1 MADIA
6 LIDPS
11 EARPDVFVG
20 CVGYE
25 HRSLQALK
33 EMAASGYNGTSFVY
47 DYRSGD
53 LHSYL
58 ENLDAECLKGA
69 DLIHDFSKLLNRLA
83 DYIDN
88 NEKASILLDITSLD
102 REKIALLLRCIFK
115 KSSCVGSVTICYFPR
130 DFTEPSHSLDIVRS
144 FGPVLPAFIGEASFS
159 RESLALIIGAGYEYG
174 RAVGAIDLLEPDR
187 IYCLTPVGT
196 DPRFERE
203 IEKNNLDFSFLEEG
217 ELLQRYDLLKPEALF
232 YEIRRIV
239 EFETHER
246 NVLILPLGP
255 KIFAAVSLIVAL
267 ILHPSVMV
275 WRHSTATKV
284 APASTDDARASGVD
298 IRLAFRFTS

>member
-1 MADIA
+1 MVDVA
-6 LIDPS
+6 LIEPGDVQ
-11 EARPDVFVG
+11 PDLFVG

-25 HRSLQALK
+25 RRSIEALK
-33 EMAASGYNGTSFVY
+33 KLTSDRYNGEAIIF

-53 LHSYL
+53 LHSYR
-58 ENLDAECLKGA
+58 ENIEAECLRSAELIA
-69 DLIHDFSKLLNRLA
+69 DFCKLLKRLVEL
-83 DYIDN
+83 IN
-88 NEKASILLDITSLD
+88 LREQISITLDVTSFD
-102 REKIALLLRCIFK
+102 REKIALLLKAIFEN
-115 KSSCVGSVTICYFPR
+115 KSRVSSVTICYFPR
-130 DFTEPSHSLDIVRS
+130 EFTEPSHRLDVVQS

-196 DPRFERE
+196 DPRFEVE
-203 IEKNNLDFSFLEEG
+203 IEKNNLEFSFLEEG
-217 ELLQRYDLLKPEALF
+217 ELLQRYDLMKPETLF
-232 YEIRRIV
+232 YEVRRIV

-267 ILHPSVMV
+267 LLHPSVMV
-275 WRHSTATKV
+275 WRHSTTTKS
-284 APASTDDARASGVD
+284 APASTSDARASGVD
-298 IRLAFRFTS
+298 VRLAFRFTD

>member
-1 MADIA
+1 MVDVA
-6 LIDPS
+6 LIEPDDV
-11 EARPDVFVG
+11 RPDLFVG

-25 HRSLQALK
+25 QRSLQALK
-33 EMAASGYNGTSFVY
+33 NLVECGYDGEAIVF
-47 DYRSGD
+47 DYQSGD

-58 ENLDAECLKGA
+58 ANIESACLGNAE
-69 DLIHDFSKLLNRLA
+69 LIDDFDSLLECFCEKLTSKQ
-83 DYIDN
+83 
-88 NEKASILLDITSLD
+88 ETSILLDVTSLD
-102 REKIALLLRCIFK
+102 REKIALLFKAIFENTGHV
-115 KSSCVGSVTICYFPR
+115 SSVTVCYFPR
-130 DFTEPSHSLDIVRS
+130 EFSEPSHRLDIVQA

-187 IYCLTPVGT
+187 IYCLSPVGT

-239 EFETHER
+239 EFETQER
-246 NVLILPLGP
+246 SVLILPLGP

-267 ILHPSVMV
+267 LLHPSVMV
-275 WRHSTATKV
+275 WRHSTATKF

-298 IRLAFRFTS
+298 IRLAFRFTD